1 MTAMAEPIER
11 EVELGSGRTRV
22 QIRGGGQPFIWTH
35 GFTSSIDS
43 ENESG
48 MDALFGAL
56 PGVQMVRYDARGHG
70 RSAAAREDADGA
82 WHALAGDLLEL
93 CGALGLA
100 RPVSGGVSMGTATT
114 LHAALRAPDAFAA
127 MVLLMPPTA
136 WETRK
141 AQADL
146 YRGGAALI
154 AARGVDAYLDA
165 MRAAFR
171 ANPMPGFDEERQ
183 EAMLAGLRTKS
194 AADLARMLR
203 GAAASDLPDPAR
215 LRGLEIPALVIATRG
230 DPGHPLSTAERLVE
244 LLPNAELR
252 VIDSL
257 LELGSVRD
265 ELARFL
271 TAPGARFARARADQI
286 DVYSPDR
293 YAAGAPYADFARLRR
308 ERPVHWQ
315 PTPDGGGYWALTKH
329 ADVAEVSRDPELFS
343 SAAGFVVIEPLSEA
357 QLAMMRFTLLGMDP
371 PEHLRFR
378 QAPAGLVHAAAGR
391 RARAAGARDR
401 ARDLCARRREA
412 RGRVRRGGGRGAAE
426 RGVRRDARRAAPPTA
441 RACAAGPRSS
451 PARRTQS

>member
-1 MTAMAEPIER
+1 
-11 EVELGSGRTRV
+11 
-22 QIRGGGQPFIWTH
+22 
-35 GFTSSIDS
+35 
-43 ENESG
+43 
-48 MDALFGAL
+48 
-56 PGVQMVRYDARGHG
+56 MVIAVF
-70 RSAAAREDADGA
+70 AF
-82 WHALAGDLLEL
+82 
-93 CGALGLA
+93 
-100 RPVSGGVSMGTATT
+100 ATT
-114 LHAALRAPDAFAA
+114 LHAAVCRPDAFAA
-127 MVLLMPPTA
+127 MVLVVPPTA

-146 YRGGAALI
+146 YRAGAALVE
-154 AARGVDAYLDA
+154 ARGVTAYLDA

-171 ANPMPGFDEERQ
+171 ANPMPGFTEEMQ
-183 EAMLAGLRTKS
+183 EAMLAGLGAKG

-203 GAAASDLPDPAR
+203 GAAASDLPDPAQ

-265 ELARFL
+265 ELAQFL
-271 TAPGARFARARADQI
+271 TAPGARFERARADRI

-315 PTPDGGGYWALTKH
+315 PTPDGGGYWALTRH
-329 ADVAEVSRDPELFS
+329 ADVAEVSRDHERFS
-343 SAAGFVVIEPLSEA
+343 SAAGFVVIEPLAEA

-378 QAPAGLVHAAAGR
+378 RLLQGSFTPRLVAALEPRVREIAR
-391 RARAAGARDR
+391 AIFARAA
-401 ARDLCARRREA
+401 
-412 RGRVRRGGGRGAAE
+412 RGRRSRVETVARSCRRVFGE
-426 RGVRRDARRAAPPTA
+426 ARRAAGRTA
-441 RACAAGPRSS
+441 RACAPGPRSLTGS
-451 PARRTQS
+451 QDAS